1 MQKEILEESNNE
13 NIDILDIEENI
24 NEDEELVNEFD
35 KFKISYEID

>member
-24 NEDEELVNEFD
+24 NEDEELVNDID